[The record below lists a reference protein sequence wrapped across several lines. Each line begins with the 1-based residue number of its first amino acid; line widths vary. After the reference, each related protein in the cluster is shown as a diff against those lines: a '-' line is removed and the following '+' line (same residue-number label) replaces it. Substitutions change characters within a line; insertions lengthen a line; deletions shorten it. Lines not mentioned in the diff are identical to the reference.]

1 MYGCES
7 WTIKKTEHQRTD
19 ELLSF
24 WTEVLEKTLE
34 SPLDSNEIWLVHPK
48 RNQSW
53 TFIGRTDVEAE
64 TPILWPPDAKN
75 WFIWKDPFAGK
86 DWRQEE
92 KGIRW
97 LDGISD
103 STWVGMSS
111 RSSWCTGKPGVLQSM
126 GLQRVRHDWANEL
139 NWTLFHYR
147 YQALLSI
154 IPCALHITGFPF
166 SFFLFLKPDSWEH
179 ELFLVMYAL
188 YGFFW
193 EFLPDSSF
201 PVLCIAFSLD
211 FVCLSICLLFAFCF
225 VCFYVFTHQYS
236 AEDLLGF
243 SAYFLCSSLAFF
255 PIKSSCLT
263 LLNVPAPLSELK
275 EMVGL
280 HLGLFFSALRK

>member
-1 MYGCES
+1 MYREAWCAAVHGVAKS
-7 WTIKKTEHQRTD
+7 QTR
-19 ELLSF
+19 LSE
-24 WTEVLEKTLE
+24 WTELNFVSLQIPGTSEYYTLC
-34 SPLDSNEIWLVHPK
+34 L
-48 RNQSW
+48 
-53 TFIGRTDVEAE
+53 T
-64 TPILWPPDAKN
+64 
-75 WFIWKDPFAGK
+75 
-86 DWRQEE
+86 
-92 KGIRW
+92 
-97 LDGISD
+97 
-103 STWVGMSS
+103 
-111 RSSWCTGKPGVLQSM
+111 
-126 GLQRVRHDWANEL
+126 
-139 NWTLFHYR
+139 Y
-147 YQALLSI
+147 Y
-154 IPCALHITGFPF
+154 GFSF
-166 SFFLFLKPDSWEH
+166 FFLFLKPDSWEH

-255 PIKSSCLT
+255 PINSSCLT
-263 LLNVPAPLSELK
+263 LLNVPAPLSEQK